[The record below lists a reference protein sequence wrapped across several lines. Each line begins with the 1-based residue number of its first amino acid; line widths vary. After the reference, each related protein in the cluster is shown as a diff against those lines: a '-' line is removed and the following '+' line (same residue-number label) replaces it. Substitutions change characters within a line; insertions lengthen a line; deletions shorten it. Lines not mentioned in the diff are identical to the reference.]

1 MRGSQADAKS
11 SALRLIDYRPRSRK
25 EMIQRLK
32 LKGFEDDEIN
42 GTIEYL
48 ERAGL
53 INDEILAD
61 GLLKH
66 AIERKLLGKRGA
78 ELFLYKRGIERN
90 LISKVISSHTKEN
103 EDEAAKKLLEKKLR
117 TLSKQPE
124 EVIKRRLYGM
134 LQRRGFASDVI
145 KAAVSSAMK

>member
-1 MRGSQADAKS
+1 MRGSQAEAKS
-11 SALRLIDYRPRSRK
+11 YALRLIEYRPRSRK
-25 EMIQRLK
+25 EMLQRLK
-32 LKGFEDDEIN
+32 IKGFDDEEIN
-42 GTIEYL
+42 GTIAYL

-66 AIERKLLGKRGA
+66 AVEKKLLGKRGA
-78 ELFLYKRGIERN
+78 ELFLYKRGIERG

-117 TLSKQPE
+117 TLRSQPE
-124 EVIKRRLYGM
+124 DVIKRRLYGM

-145 KAAVSSAMK
+145 KAAISSAMK